1 MTLLSQFFQFAGA
14 RGKQLSF
21 NPTLGWWSVVGKGE
35 IGRGGDWL
43 NTIFIFKDYF
53 TALAFTF

>member
-21 NPTLGWWSVVGKGE
+21 NRTLGWWPMVGKGE
-35 IGRGGDWL
+35 SGRVGEWESGRVGEWESGRL
-43 NTIFIFKDYF
+43 AEHYF
-53 TALAFTF
+53 